1 MNRKLT
7 VAFLVVFVMLFV
19 GCPLTSTSA
28 NKNGAGPPDLQ
39 RVVFIH
45 YAKANAKPPAKET
58 GYYKLLGAKWKSFPV
73 SLEVNPSDSGLGE
86 EFVIR
91 AIGLAAEEWDS
102 GAYSRSEGI
111 DWYGVDPN
119 LFDNKI
125 SITNKGYEDLAWTSD
140 KLDGKNTLLFGNYS
154 TPGVIAVTILW
165 YDRATKTI
173 VEFDIV
179 FDTDYTWGN
188 ATEDSRVMG
197 VMDLQNIA
205 THELGHGVGLGDVY
219 QSTAYQ
225 ETMYGYSDYGET
237 SKRDLYIGD
246 KTGIT
251 KLYGAA
257 SA

>member
-1 MNRKLT
+1 MEMNRKLT

-19 GCPLTSTSA
+19 GCPLSSTYA
-28 NKNGAGPPDLQ
+28 NPNGAGPSDLQ

-58 GYYKLLGAKWKSFPV
+58 GYYKLIGAKWKSFPV
-73 SLEVNPSDSGLGE
+73 SLEVNPSGSGLDK

-102 GAYSRSEGI
+102 GAYSRLEGI
-111 DWYGVDPN
+111 DWYGVAPD
-119 LFDNKI
+119 LFDDTI
-125 SITNKGYEDLAWTSD
+125 GTTSKGYDDLAWTSD
-140 KLDGKNTLLFGNYS
+140 KLDGCNTIVWGDYP
-154 TPGVIAVTILW
+154 TDGVIAVTILW

-179 FDTDYTWGN
+179 FDTDYMWGD
-188 ATEDSRVMG
+188 ATGDSN

-246 KTGIT
+246 KTGVT